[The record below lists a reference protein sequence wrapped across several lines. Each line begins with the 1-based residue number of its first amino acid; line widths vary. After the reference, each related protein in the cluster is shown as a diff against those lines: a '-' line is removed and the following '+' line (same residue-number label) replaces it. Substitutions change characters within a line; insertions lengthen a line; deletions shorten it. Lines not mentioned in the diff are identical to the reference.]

1 VELLCEIGLR
11 EEKGIPIRDT
21 QKLLG
26 VQPEL
31 STTVVPSADEIRSLK
46 ALALGDRLAA
56 DLFYKKNPLGTL
68 RSLRNREIGCKEQI

>member
-1 VELLCEIGLR
+1 MELLCEIGLR

-26 VQPEL
+26 VQPDL
-31 STTVVPSADEIRSLK
+31 STAVVPSADENRSLK

-56 DLFYKKNPLGTL
+56 DLFYQKKKPKKNQ
-68 RSLRNREIGCKEQI
+68 KEHFVV